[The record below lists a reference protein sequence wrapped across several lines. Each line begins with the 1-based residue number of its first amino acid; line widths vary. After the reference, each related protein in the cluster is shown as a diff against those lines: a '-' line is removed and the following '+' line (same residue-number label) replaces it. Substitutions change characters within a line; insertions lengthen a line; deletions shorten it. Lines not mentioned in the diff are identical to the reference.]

1 MISRHHSPLV
11 QPSNSGRAST
21 WSIFAES
28 AAESLSQMGTEV
40 SSDRPG
46 PAMRSNYPERASTTG
61 NAGHHPPNPSRP
73 ARDLPPP
80 RHFDAPSTRLS
91 RKPAAVKKTLSP
103 SCHRATP
110 SHSLPREQVGS
121 DGQ

>member
-46 PAMRSNYPERASTTG
+46 PAMRSKYPERASTTG
-61 NAGHHPPNPSRP
+61 NEDLVRHVVISRDRVLPQLRKSVAPAVPKSGLGQVPNRPGSR
-73 ARDLPPP
+73 
-80 RHFDAPSTRLS
+80 
-91 RKPAAVKKTLSP
+91 
-103 SCHRATP
+103 
-110 SHSLPREQVGS
+110 G
-121 DGQ
+121 